1 MKRIYLDHAAA
12 TPLDESVLHE
22 MLPYLTSEYGNP
34 SSLHYFGQKAR
45 SAVQQARTQV
55 ARELGVSPEDVVFT
69 SGGTEADNLA
79 ILGYLRANYPN
90 GGHIITSSVEHH
102 AVLRTFEAMA
112 QKGYDVT
119 FLPVEAD
126 GRISVEV
133 ARAAIR
139 PDTVLLSC
147 MFANNE
153 TGMVQPI
160 EELGALLKEQD
171 IAFHVDAVQ
180 AFGYVPIHPIEQHID
195 LLTFC
200 GHKIYGPKGIGA
212 LYVRHGLKVAS
223 EAYGG
228 PQEHRLRAGTENVP
242 AIVGFGK
249 AVALLHRKRRERAE
263 KARSLKQYFYD
274 HLIKGNDTFHL
285 NGILDHSLPNIIDFS
300 VRGWNSAI
308 LLIALDKAGIAV
320 SAGSACEAGAVEPSH
335 VLKAMGLDETWL
347 TSSIRISFGESNTI
361 EEVDA
366 VIKTLQ
372 NIVG

>member
-34 SSLHYFGQKAR
+34 SSLHYFGQKSR

-263 KARSLKQYFYD
+263 KARSLKQYLYD

-285 NGILDHSLPNIIDFS
+285 NGTLDRSLPNIIDFS

>member
-102 AVLRTFEAMA
+102 AVLRTFEAMT

>member
-285 NGILDHSLPNIIDFS
+285 NGTLDHSLPNIIDFS